1 MLNKERI
8 EEAEKN
14 IRNYFDEGLLKKI
27 DKVDENIFN
36 VFRRNAEDSLKIADF
51 LHKNNMSSL
60 WTIVCSYYSMY
71 YMANAVL
78 YKMGYKVGEK
88 IPHKVTSDALIVFVR
103 SKLKEKML
111 EEFEEA
117 RDEALEL
124 ANVKANE
131 IIESFDFE
139 RVKRSRF
146 QYNMTEAV
154 KNSKALTSLE
164 RAKKFNFEIEKML
177 TK

>member
-1 MLNKERI
+1 MLDNKRI

-14 IRNYFDEGLLKKI
+14 IRNYFDEDLLKKI
-27 DKVDENIFN
+27 GKADENIFN

-78 YKMGYKVGEK
+78 YRMGYKVGDK

-103 SKLKEKML
+103 NKLKESML

-117 RDEALEL
+117 RYEALEL
-124 ANVKANE
+124 ANVKADE

-139 RVKRSRF
+139 RVKRSSF
-146 QYNMTEAV
+146 QYEMTEAI
-154 KNSKALTSLE
+154 KNSKAATSLE